1 MKRHSK
7 FAFLVAVLLVF
18 TAMGLAVS
26 AHYQTWLS
34 VAFALILI
42 AIFVYWLVS
51 LRAPG
56 RSWSE
61 VLHLLIY
68 DKMQLLPYI
77 WRHNR
82 KSRANRT
89 ETL

>member
-1 MKRHSK
+1 MKRHFK

-18 TAMGLAVS
+18 TAMGLAAS
-26 AHYQTWLS
+26 APYQTWLS
-34 VAFALILI
+34 VAFALILV
-42 AIFVYWLVS
+42 AIFVYWMVS
-51 LRAPG
+51 LKAPR

-61 VLHLLIY
+61 VLHLLIH
-68 DKMQLLPYI
+68 DKMQFLPYI

-89 ETL
+89 ERH